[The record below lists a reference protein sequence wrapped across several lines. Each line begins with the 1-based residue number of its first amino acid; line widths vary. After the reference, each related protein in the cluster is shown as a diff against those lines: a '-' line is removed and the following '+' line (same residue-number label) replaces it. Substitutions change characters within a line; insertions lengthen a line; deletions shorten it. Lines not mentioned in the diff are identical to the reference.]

1 MLIPFVLSYIFI
13 GLIDFFVCKRE
24 GRYYYLHTLINAYI
38 MYLTLNDTYNI
49 IFNTIPTLMESY
61 VDNTPLLIILS
72 LHIYHITPYMKFK
85 LNYYDYIH
93 HISSA
98 FLGGLLLFF
107 ADYGPLQNYNFMFV
121 CGLPGFLDY
130 ILLIG
135 VKEKLIES
143 STEKK
148 YNSKIN
154 LWIRSPFLI
163 GTVIFSWI
171 QINLQTNIKNYIL
184 VIRLLCMFI
193 QYWNSQY
200 FLEKII
206 IIHIRLQIKKK
217 CINDKNIE

>member
-1 MLIPFVLSYIFI
+1 
-13 GLIDFFVCKRE
+13 
-24 GRYYYLHTLINAYI
+24 
-38 MYLTLNDTYNI
+38 
-49 IFNTIPTLMESY
+49 
-61 VDNTPLLIILS
+61 
-72 LHIYHITPYMKFK
+72 
-85 LNYYDYIH
+85 
-93 HISSA
+93 
-98 FLGGLLLFF
+98 
-107 ADYGPLQNYNFMFV
+107 MFV

-163 GTVIFSWI
+163 GTVILSWI

-200 FLEKII
+200 FLEKIM
-206 IIHIRLQIKKK
+206 
-217 CINDKNIE
+217 